1 MFDKTNSTSRQ
12 GGGSTGDSSLDLSG
26 SGVFG
31 RFVLGALSDIE
42 HGRLTLSL
50 PNGSTHNFGSS
61 QVRGLHGVMAIH
73 RWRAMRRFATG
84 GDIGLAKSYI
94 DGDWSSPDLT
104 ALFNLAIANE
114 ANPMVW
120 YAGTRLANG
129 VNWIRHLLRDNT
141 KRGSRRNIAYHY
153 DLGNAFYERWLDRTM
168 TYSSAYYT
176 RPGLSLEQAQT
187 EKYDRILEFGEI
199 EAGQEVLEIG
209 SGWGGFA
216 ARAAERQ
223 VQVHGITVSRE
234 QLSYCEKLT
243 RHSNFYV
250 KPYFSFTDYRDV
262 EGTYDRIVS
271 IEMFEAVGEK
281 HWPDYF
287 SVLHDRLNAGGVA
300 VAQIIT
306 IEDSRFETYRGR
318 TDFIQRYIFPGGQLP
333 STKVLG
339 EVIDA
344 AGLKLEQTECFRLS
358 YARTLAEWNRRFQKV
373 WPELTELGFDKPF
386 KRMWEYYLSYCEA
399 GFGSGNID
407 VGLFKIRK
415 PRNRP

>member
-1 MFDKTNSTSRQ
+1 M
-12 GGGSTGDSSLDLSG
+12 
-26 SGVFG
+26 FG
-31 RFVLGALSDIE
+31 RFVLGALSTIE
-42 HGRLTLSL
+42 NGRLTLSL
-50 PNGSTHNFGSS
+50 PNGATHAFGGSHQS
-61 QVRGLHGVMAIH
+61 GLHGVMAIH
-73 RWRAMRRFATG
+73 RWRALRRFATG

-129 VNWIRHLLRDNT
+129 INWIRHLLRDNT

-168 TYSSAYYT
+168 TYSSAYYSH
-176 RPGLSLEQAQT
+176 LDMNLEQAQT
-187 EKYDRILEFGEI
+187 AKYDRILEIGEI
-199 EAGQEVLEIG
+199 EAGHKVLEIG

-216 ARAAERQ
+216 NRAAERQ
-223 VQVHGITVSRE
+223 IEVHGITVSRE
-234 QLSYCEKLT
+234 QLSYCQKHLET
-243 RHSNFYV
+243 ASFDV
-250 KPYFSFTDYRDV
+250 KPDFSFTDYRDV
-262 EGTYDRIVS
+262 DGSYDRIVS

-287 SVLHDRLNAGGVA
+287 SVLHDRLCAGGVA

-306 IEDSRFETYRGR
+306 IENSRFEDYRSR
-318 TDFIQRYIFPGGQLP
+318 TDFIQRFIFPGGQLP
-333 STKVLG
+333 SLEVLG

-344 AGLKLEQTECFRLS
+344 AGLQLEQTEFFRLS
-358 YARTLAEWNRRFQKV
+358 YARTLAEWNRRFQKA
-373 WPELTELGFDKPF
+373 WPELAELGFDKPF

-415 PRNRP
+415 PGNHQ